1 VTSTTDTRTERNEQG
16 PNGAFVADAASVPL
30 AVTHLLSGVRRRLRL
45 AWALATIGWIAPFV
59 ALGAVVLVGVARI
72 RPWRWPEPGALV
84 LVAAALVAVAVLAAT
99 LRISALVSA
108 RAADRGLVTR
118 DAFATAI
125 EVDDGVVVAGPFA
138 EPILVRAGDLAAG
151 RKPSDAIRL
160 HLPGRRLAV
169 AAAVGALALVVA
181 LLPNHQDAL
190 RAERAAER
198 AALATQA
205 TELRKTA
212 DLVGRQPTGANAADR
227 LRVLADA
234 LDKAQRLSNGS
245 SEIDKA
251 VADLQT
257 SISPNLLGQKAAALG
272 IERSVKANPL
282 TKSPIAGEGAS
293 AQLQGAAA
301 QAAEM
306 SEAERAALAQR
317 LDNLANA
324 QRNAN
329 PELSKSLEAAAS
341 ALRSGDKT
349 AAQKA
354 LNDAAALQTGR
365 LDTLAGQQAAAAASQ
380 AAANAKANLDAQRA
394 GQGQQGQSQQGQGQ
408 QGQGQAGQGQS
419 GQGQQGQG
427 SQGQGQGK
435 GQGQGSGQG
444 QGQGSGSPSG
454 KVGGTN
460 AATGSGQ
467 GGQGRPNGSGN
478 NASVGIQSD
487 PKIFDPAFTN
497 GDQLLGDPLA
507 NGGPGEVQGKVAGAN
522 QAGGVV
528 TPLAEALPR
537 YAAQATD
544 ALDTL
549 SIPPSLRD
557 LVRAYF
563 DQLAEKQR

>member
-1 VTSTTDTRTERNEQG
+1 M
-16 PNGAFVADAASVPL
+16 
-30 AVTHLLSGVRRRLRL
+30 
-45 AWALATIGWIAPFV
+45 
-59 ALGAVVLVGVARI
+59 LG
-72 RPWRWPEPGALV
+72 
-84 LVAAALVAVAVLAAT
+84 AAALV
-99 LRISALVSA
+99 I
-108 RAADRGLVTR
+108 
-118 DAFATAI
+118 
-125 EVDDGVVVAGPFA
+125 
-138 EPILVRAGDLAAG
+138 
-151 RKPSDAIRL
+151 
-160 HLPGRRLAV
+160 
-169 AAAVGALALVVA
+169 A

-257 SISPNLLGQKAAALG
+257 SISPDLLRQKAAALG

-282 TKSPIAGEGAS
+282 TKSPTAGVGAS
-293 AQLQGAAA
+293 AQLQRAA

-306 SEAERAALAQR
+306 SEAERGALAQR

-329 PELSKSLEAAAS
+329 PELAKSLEAAAS
-341 ALRSGDKT
+341 ALRSGDT
-349 AAQKA
+349 AAAQKA
-354 LNDAAALQTGR
+354 LNDAAGLQTGR

-380 AAANAKANLDAQRA
+380 AAANAKANLDAQRT
-394 GQGQQGQSQQGQGQ
+394 GQGQQGQSQSQQSQGQ
-408 QGQGQAGQGQS
+408 QGQGQSGQGQS

-427 SQGQGQGK
+427 SQGQGK

-507 NGGPGEVQGKVAGAN
+507 NDGPGEVQGKVAGAN

-537 YAAQATD
+537 YAAQATE